1 MTRATACLA
10 TTALSLTLALG
21 AAAQSKTVTGE
32 TMRVKATVEAVN
44 ETDRSITVKDEH
56 GNYHELAMPEGG
68 RIADVKVGDKLVVNY
83 YENVNVRLK
92 AVDEPDVNV
101 EQSSA
106 TPAQGS
112 AKPAGT
118 VAKQRRMT
126 ARISAIDLK
135 APSIAF
141 TGPNGWKYS
150 TRVQDKKALATVKVG
165 DRVDITW
172 TEAVLIGFEKAK

>member
-1 MTRATACLA
+1 MRQYTACLA
-10 TTALSLTLALG
+10 ITTLALSLG

-32 TMRVKATVEAVN
+32 TMRVKATVEAID
-44 ETDRSITVKDEH
+44 EADRSLTVKDEN

-68 RIADVKVGDKLVVNY
+68 RIADVKVGDKLVINY
-83 YENVNVRLK
+83 YENVNVRVK

-126 ARISAIDLK
+126 ARITAIDLK
-135 APSIAF
+135 APSITF
-141 TGPNGWKYS
+141 TGPNSWKYS
-150 TRVQDKKALATVKVG
+150 TRVEDKKALEKVRVG

-172 TEAVLIGFEKAK
+172 TEAVLVGFEKAK